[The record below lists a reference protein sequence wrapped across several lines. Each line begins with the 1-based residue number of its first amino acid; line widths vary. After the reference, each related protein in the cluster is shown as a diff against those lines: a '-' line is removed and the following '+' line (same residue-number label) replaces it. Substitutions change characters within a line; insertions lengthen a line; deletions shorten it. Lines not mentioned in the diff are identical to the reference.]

1 MDLAL
6 AASYFDDIVA
16 SDAYD
21 PAKTFLCQVD
31 PLNLFKVD
39 ATAVRRREVMCGPSV
54 AIPARK
60 AIAIGGE
67 IFLVGDASPDYF
79 QGECVRK
86 NYVVQGAEHL
96 ASFTSIAGE
105 LAGTPGVDAYVSV
118 DFNKFMTDQRF
129 DSEYQ
134 AQYEIFASGSETKP
148 ELIKIGL
155 DFYLVKGERKSS
167 SGFLTL
173 ASNLLPA
180 PVFETITAKSRTY
193 NPATDTWSEI
203 TSSLKIFRV
212 RYTEDFKYLTD
223 ASLKYERGDSTVHV
237 LKSAL
242 TPKSGDKMALSDG
255 THNVLSILDSDLTWQ
270 CHVRHQ

>member
-21 PAKTFLCQVD
+21 PLTTFLCQVD

-39 ATAVRRREVMCGPSV
+39 ATAVRRREIMCDPSV

-79 QGECVRK
+79 QGECIRK

-96 ASFTSIAGE
+96 ASFTSVAGE
-105 LAGTPGVDAYVSV
+105 LGSVAGTPSYVSV
-118 DFNKFMTDQRF
+118 DFNKFSTDQRF
-129 DSEYQ
+129 SSEYA
-134 AQYEIFASGSETKP
+134 AQYEIFAGGSEPIP
-148 ELIKIGL
+148 ELIKIAA
-155 DFYLVKGERKSS
+155 DVYHVRGERKST
-167 SGFLTL
+167 SGFLIL
-173 ASNLLPA
+173 ESNLLPA

-193 NPATDTWSEI
+193 NPATDTWSEVT
-203 TSSLKIFRV
+203 TSIKVFRV
-212 RYTEDFKYLTD
+212 RYTEDFKYITD
-223 ASLKYERGDSTVHV
+223 ASIKYERGDSTVHV

-242 TPKSGDKMALSDG
+242 TPKSGDKVTLSDG
-255 THNVLSILDSDLTWQ
+255 THNVLSILDSGLTWQ